1 MNTLKDFGVLDE
13 ADIQLVINNPNE
25 APAWTGSCE
34 ELPPTEIFAQ
44 AKKVL
49 LIIPAEPECTTEKL
63 NSILEDIR
71 TKLPEDSLFM
81 FTTADIKRMEIYVNK
96 D

>member
-1 MNTLKDFGVLDE
+1 MNTPKDLGFLDE

-63 NSILEDIR
+63 NSTLEAVHARI
-71 TKLPEDSLFM
+71 PADSLFM
-81 FTTADIKRMEIYVNK
+81 FTIADRKRLEIFVNK